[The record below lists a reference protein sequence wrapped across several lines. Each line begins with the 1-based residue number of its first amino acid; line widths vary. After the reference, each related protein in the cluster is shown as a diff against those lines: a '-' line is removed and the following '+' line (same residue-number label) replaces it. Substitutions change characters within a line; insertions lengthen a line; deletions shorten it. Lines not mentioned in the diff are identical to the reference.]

1 MLLVLSSIGDKMEK
15 QPLDTIVNALVM
27 VIASLTETLATI
39 RSEFAQHT
47 QKIATAVT
55 PSWADLTK
63 DDIPIR
69 VAAKSVPKFFVAMQ
83 TLLRGGTTKQCEVAS
98 GTTRVRD
105 WFSQMGG
112 IEASRAWAQH
122 HLVSSVPNLTSPEP
136 TPEPVAPAVVE
147 YEAVKGPV
155 TDAIAI
161 GTKYCEQRKA
171 DNKGFRVRQEVFA
184 YGNTTANTVYALLR
198 GVKKDGTFTKVR
210 AVTLHEGQFVNIVE
224 NTHEWKPSVVEN
236 ATQIPPITVFATNS
250 AKKSDPVG
258 SFFA

>member
-1 MLLVLSSIGDKMEK
+1 MAK

-39 RSEFAQHT
+39 RSEFTQHT
-47 QKIATAVT
+47 QKIANAVT

-83 TLLRGGTTKQCEVAS
+83 TLLRGGTTQDCEAAA

-112 IEASRAWAQH
+112 IEASRAWANH

-136 TPEPVAPAVVE
+136 TPEPVAPALVE
-147 YEAVKGPV
+147 REAISSPLEGPLR
-155 TDAIAI
+155 DAIAI

-224 NTHEWKPSVVEN
+224 NTHEWKPAVVEN
-236 ATQIPPITVFATNS
+236 ATQISPITVFATNF